1 MNLISGLGE
10 RISWLAITFLAANFQ
25 SALAQQPSDGAT
37 IYKQQCA
44 ICHDNPGKT
53 RAQPLA
59 ALRMMSPENVV
70 LALESGRMKDQGTLL
85 STAEKRAVAEYLA
98 GKPFGQAKTEQPAQ
112 TGQCAA
118 KGLFAPG
125 ANDWNGWGANFDNA
139 RFQPGD
145 RAALAADQVP
155 RLKVKWAFAFP
166 NAPLSWGQPTVVGG
180 RIFVPSANRQVY
192 SLDASTGCQYWSFEA
207 ETPARTAI
215 FIAQLPG
222 EPKRYAAFFGD
233 QRATAYAVD
242 ASTGELLWKA
252 RIDQHPKAK
261 IVGSLEYFEG
271 RVFVP
276 LTGGEEV
283 GLGDK
288 YECCSSRGGL
298 VALDALTGK
307 QIWKT
312 YTIAEEPKPTNKTTA
327 GVQNR
332 GPSGASIWSAP
343 TIDVK
348 KRVIYAGTGDNF
360 SEPSTKTSDAVL
372 AFDLDTGKLLW
383 SQQLTEND
391 VFNIVCAGEG
401 CGEHLGPDVDI
412 GASPILV
419 TLAGGKR
426 VLLISQKSG
435 MASGLDP
442 DQNGKVLWQ
451 TKVGHGGRLGGI
463 QWGSAYDGKNMYAAV
478 SDISHTPGSGVRRM
492 VADPKA
498 GGGLF
503 ALNPETG
510 AKVWAAP
517 PAVCGDRPS
526 CSPAQSA
533 AVTVIPGVVFSGGV
547 DGRLRAYSAA
557 DGKVIWEFDTAQE
570 FDGVNGV
577 KGKGG
582 AMDGAGPT
590 ISGGMLFVGSGY
602 GVWGGLPGNVLLAF
616 SVDGK

>member
-1 MNLISGLGE
+1 MNLISGVVQKTRWIVL
-10 RISWLAITFLAANFQ
+10 TFVIVSLPGA
-25 SALAQQPSDGAT
+25 SAQQPSDGAT
-37 IYKQQCA
+37 IYKEQCA
-44 ICHDNPGKT
+44 SCHDNPAKT

-59 ALRMMSPENVV
+59 ALRMMSPENIV

-85 STAEKRAVAEYLA
+85 NAAEKRAVAEYLA
-98 GKPFGQAKTEQPAQ
+98 GKPFGQAKTEQPAKA
-112 TGQCAA
+112 GQCTGKAS
-118 KGLFAPG
+118 FAPG
-125 ANDWNGWGANFDNA
+125 VNDWNGWGANLDNA
-139 RFQPGD
+139 RFQPAE
-145 RAALAADQVP
+145 RAGLTADQVP
-155 RLKVKWAFAFP
+155 RLKLKWTFAFP

-192 SLDASTGCQYWSFEA
+192 SLDASSGCQYWSFET

-242 ASTGELLWKA
+242 ASTGELLWKV
-252 RIDQHPKAK
+252 RIDPHPRSK
-261 IVGSLEYFEG
+261 IVGSLKYYEG
-271 RVFVP
+271 RVYVP

-288 YECCSSRGGL
+288 YECCTSRGGL
-298 VALDALTGK
+298 VALDAVTGK

-312 YTIAEEPKPTNKTTA
+312 YTIAEDPKPTSKTAA
-327 GVQNR
+327 GIQNW
-332 GPSGASIWSAP
+332 GPSGASIWSSP

-360 SEPSTKTSDAVL
+360 SNPSTKTSDAVL

-412 GASPILV
+412 GASPILAN
-419 TLAGGKR
+419 LPGGKR

-451 TKVGHGGRLGGI
+451 TKVARGGRLGGI

-478 SDISHTPGSGVRRM
+478 SDIAHTRSSEIRRM
-492 VADPKA
+492 VADPKV

-517 PAVCGDRPS
+517 PPVCGDRPS

-547 DGRLRAYSAA
+547 DGRLRAYSTT
-557 DGKVIWEFDTAQE
+557 DGKIIWEFDTSQE
-570 FDGVNGV
+570 FEAVNGG

-582 AMDGAGPT
+582 AMDGPGPT